1 MCLLLLL
8 SVFLSAGSS
17 ILLAQAPEAD
27 RFEDND
33 LLSEATFIA
42 AGSEIGSLTMVPA
55 DDPDWFRVLLGPD
68 GSINGQF
75 RIEVVAT
82 PGLDLTLTI
91 YDDST
96 NPVAVVDDSDG
107 PNASVKLTVEDEAYY
122 AIEVT
127 NATEVEGFYVLRIR
141 DLTSEPSP
149 TPTEDD
155 DDEVSSTPA
164 SATTASPTTLPPPS
178 GDFAEPNF
186 NFATAYRVVPG
197 DVLAGLTFEPTQPG
211 TVDNDYF
218 VLGVRSGIT
227 YTCRTED
234 LGSGID
240 TNLIAYSS
248 PNERDLIGGNDDID
262 TQAGQINSSLT
273 FTANKEGDIYLL
285 IGYKYAGRGRAPD
298 PDATYSL
305 TCIAGETTTE
315 EAAMSAGNSGGG
327 MTAAKSPISI
337 ELLDGP
343 QREPTPTSLPVV
355 PQTIDILVGYD
366 RNDNGEVDPN
376 EGVEGLSVRVVDVT
390 SNRELSHGFTDSS
403 GTLRF
408 TLAAGSSFR
417 VVIPFLGAS
426 EDFRPGS
433 PVQWTLLIP
442 ASSVPGLIP

>member
-1 MCLLLLL
+1 
-8 SVFLSAGSS
+8 
-17 ILLAQAPEAD
+17 
-27 RFEDND
+27 
-33 LLSEATFIA
+33 
-42 AGSEIGSLTMVPA
+42 VPA

-96 NPVAVVDDSDG
+96 NPVTVVDDPDG

-141 DLTSEPSP
+141 DLTPEP
-149 TPTEDD
+149 TAVPTEDE
-155 DDEVSSTPA
+155 DEAKSTPIP
-164 SATTASPTTLPPPS
+164 ATTAPLTTLPPAA

-186 NFATAYRVVPG
+186 NFTTAYRVVPG

-218 VLGVRSGIT
+218 VLGVRAGIT

-234 LGSGID
+234 LGAGID
-240 TNLIAYSS
+240 TNLIAYNS
-248 PNERDLIGGNDDID
+248 PNERDLIGGSDDIN

-273 FTANKEGDIYLL
+273 FTASKEGDIYLL
-285 IGYKYAGRGRAPD
+285 VGYKYADRERAPD
-298 PDATYSL
+298 VDATYSL
-305 TCIAGETTTE
+305 TCMAGQPTIE
-315 EAAMSAGNSGGG
+315 EAAMSSRNSGDG
-327 MTAAKSPISI
+327 MSVAESPISI
-337 ELLDGP
+337 ELLEGP
-343 QREPTPTSLPVV
+343 QRESTPTSLPIV

-417 VVIPFLGAS
+417 VVIPFLVV
-426 EDFRPGS
+426 
-433 PVQWTLLIP
+433 PVEVCDKSNE
-442 ASSVPGLIP
+442 AVAEKS